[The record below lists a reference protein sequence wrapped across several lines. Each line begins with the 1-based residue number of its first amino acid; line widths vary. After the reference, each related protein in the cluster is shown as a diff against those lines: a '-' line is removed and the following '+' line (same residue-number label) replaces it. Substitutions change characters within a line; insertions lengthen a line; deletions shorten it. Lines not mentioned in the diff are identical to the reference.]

1 MTPDRGSIPAPPPPK
16 PPGAR
21 PSWAEDGD
29 APASQ
34 PRPRGHCFDTELDV
48 SELDDRDRP
57 GPTWTGRG
65 RELSRSHLILR
76 SRRMC
81 YVGRQI
87 IVAIHLIDD
96 RPVPLMGRVY
106 TCDYDGD
113 GQYKIGIEL
122 LPIPE
127 RTEIRDWIMAR
138 G

>member
-1 MTPDRGSIPAPPPPK
+1 MSAAFDQAPPPPR
-16 PPGAR
+16 PPGQR
-21 PSWAEDGD
+21 PIWSEE
-29 APASQ
+29 APANAAAK
-34 PRPRGHCFDTELDV
+34 PRAGHAFDAELDV
-48 SELDDRDRP
+48 SELDDRERP

-65 RELSRSHLILR
+65 RELGRSHLILR

-81 YVGRQI
+81 YVGRHLV
-87 IVAIHLIDD
+87 VAIHLIDD

-106 TCDYDGD
+106 SCDYDGD
-113 GQYKIGIEL
+113 GQYRIAIDL